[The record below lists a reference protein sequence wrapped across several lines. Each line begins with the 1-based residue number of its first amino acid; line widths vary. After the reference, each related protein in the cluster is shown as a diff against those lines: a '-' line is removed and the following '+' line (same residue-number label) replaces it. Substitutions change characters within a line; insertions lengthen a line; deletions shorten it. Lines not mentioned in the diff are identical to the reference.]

1 VLPERDS
8 SGDDGLHRD
17 RPGAA
22 TAVAPGVKSALADY
36 IRDPDHALPPEGIE
50 PRRLK
55 VYQELFFNNIESML
69 AGNFPVIRRIF
80 SSGPEPDRWTTLVRD
95 FYREHPSRTPLF
107 TELARE
113 FVRYLEARAGHGDT
127 PPRETSGARVDRND
141 PPWLPELAHYEWV
154 ELALQ
159 ISEARADDIPH
170 DPDGDL
176 LDGRPLLSPLAWPLS
191 YNWPVHRIGP
201 DYQPAGDH
209 RTDAP
214 ANQPDMAPTPT
225 FLLVQRDAA
234 GKVHFQQLSA
244 LTFRLLQRLD
254 QHPGLAGRDQLAA
267 LAAEA
272 GVNGDQTFIEQGRVM
287 LQQLHVSGVVLGTR
301 TDTMPC

>member
-1 VLPERDS
+1 M
-8 SGDDGLHRD
+8 
-17 RPGAA
+17 
-22 TAVAPGVKSALADY
+22 KSALADY